1 MEMSLFKIE
10 NEIRNLL
17 DELAGEGEDV
27 NVVLVKLYDALIDKT
42 DQVVHYRESLK
53 NYVSLLENKTQEL
66 MDRIKFMDNKIEKF
80 DEYILNCMAVQEKE
94 EFNGSFCKIKK
105 RKPIQSVEIYD
116 EKLIPIEFI
125 KIPEIKPVIMKAELS
140 KILKQGEIV
149 EGARLVDGK
158 VSLMFTIK

>member
-10 NEIRNLL
+10 NEIKNLL
-17 DELAGEGEDV
+17 DDLASEGEDV
-27 NVVLVKLYDALIDKT
+27 NAVLVKLSDALAEKT

-53 NYVSLLENKTQEL
+53 NYQYLLIEKINEL
-66 MDRIKFMDNKIEKF
+66 KNRSDFIDNKIEKF
-80 DEYILNCMAVQEKE
+80 DEYVLNCMSIREKE

-105 RKPIQSVEIYD
+105 RKPSQSVEIYD

-125 KIPEIKPVIMKAELS
+125 KIPEVKPTIMKAELS